1 MPAPALEPRINKDGG
16 FEELAEGGVLARDMA
31 EEVSAAFLTARRF
44 GRRRAFAS
52 QTFWWTIGGEGFPS
66 LGLLEVG
73 LPPAIRFA
81 DMLTG
86 AFSDGAAV
94 ALGDAT

>member
-1 MPAPALEPRINKDGG
+1 MTKDGG
-16 FEELAEGGVLARDMA
+16 FEELAHGGVLARNIGS
-31 EEVSAAFLTARRF
+31 EVSAAFLAARRS

-52 QTFWWTIGGEGFPS
+52 QTCWWTIGGEGFPS

-73 LPPAIRFA
+73 LPPATRFA

-86 AFSDGAAV
+86 AFADRAAV
-94 ALGDAT
+94 VLGDAT

>member
-1 MPAPALEPRINKDGG
+1 MKNGS
-16 FEELAEGGVLARDMA
+16 FEELANGSVVARDVGS
-31 EEVSAAFLTARRF
+31 EVSAAFLAARRF

-73 LPPAIRFA
+73 LPPATRFA

-86 AFSDGAAV
+86 AFSDRAAV
-94 ALGDAT
+94 ALGEAT